1 METQIKEILTESI
14 KNIDIQEYHH
24 TTDEYFNFDFCI
36 NMQGKVYELTFSCQ
50 FDYLLEVYGN
60 NIDEPY
66 FEKFVAIT
74 HVYFYD
80 FVVKNL
86 VIDEHDLEQIFVKEW
101 S

>member
-1 METQIKEILTESI
+1 METQIKELLTESI
-14 KNIDIQEYHH
+14 KRIDIQEYHH
-24 TTDEYFNFDFCI
+24 TTDGYFNFDFCI
-36 NMQGKVYELTFSCQ
+36 NMVDKVYELTFSCQ
-50 FDYLLEVYGN
+50 FDFLVDTSGN

-74 HVYFYD
+74 QIYFYD

-86 VIDEHDLEQIFVKEW
+86 DITEYDIEQIFVKEW